1 MKSFIF
7 RKKADG
13 RNYDAFMGIEL
24 IKDGMKGIRGKF
36 YESEIYN
43 NLTKEEAEEFIKKF
57 PPLKKLKFPCYWD

>member
-36 YESEIYN
+36 MNRVYG
-43 NLTKEEAEEFIKKF
+43 LPKEEAEEFIKF
-57 PPLKKLKFPCYWD
+57 PPLKKLKFHVRIS